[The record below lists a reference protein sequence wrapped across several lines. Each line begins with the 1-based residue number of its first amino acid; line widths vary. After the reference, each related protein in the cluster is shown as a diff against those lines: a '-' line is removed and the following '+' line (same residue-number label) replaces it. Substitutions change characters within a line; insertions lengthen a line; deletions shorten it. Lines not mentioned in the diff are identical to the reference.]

1 MRTTMMIA
9 LAVAVLGCGG
19 KKSDGGG
26 GGGGGGKAKDADP
39 AAANA
44 AVPAELKGKLE
55 FDTAKDAKDNVA
67 WVKPKGWK
75 EGAIPGMVKPPDDAN
90 LGFMTKYAVGTNCD
104 GTCEAKDWAAT
115 VDKVEFAQLASA
127 GTVEKDEKGDGTR
140 TMVVAIG
147 DRKDLRMAWWKTG
160 AKRYVSCSATLEKEI
175 APALAAFEAACKATV
190 TGL

>member
-19 KKSDGGG
+19 KKSDG

-104 GTCEAKDWAAT
+104 GTCEPKDWAAT
-115 VDKVEFAQLASA
+115 ADKIEFAQLASA
-127 GTVEKDEKGDGTR
+127 GTVEKDEKGEGTR
-140 TMVVAIG
+140 TMIVAIG

-160 AKRYVSCSATLEKEI
+160 AKHYVSCSATLEEV

>member
-1 MRTTMMIA
+1 MMIA

-19 KKSDGGG
+19 KKSDGGGG

-55 FDTAKDAKDNVA
+55 FDTAKDAKDGVA

-75 EGAIPGMVKPPDDAN
+75 EGAIPGMVKPPDDAS

-104 GTCEAKDWAAT
+104 GTCEPKDWAAT

-127 GTVEKDEKGDGTR
+127 GTVEKDELTYSLHI
-140 TMVVAIG
+140 MV
-147 DRKDLRMAWWKTG
+147 
-160 AKRYVSCSATLEKEI
+160 RYELEK
-175 APALAAFEAACKATV
+175 ALMQGTLTVADLPAAARSRSTWSRPQQCSPV
-190 TGL
+190 NGCW

>member
-1 MRTTMMIA
+1 MRDGFYVEAEQPIGRVELIA
-9 LAVAVLGCGG
+9 RWDGLRRRGNVAATSRLRSESAVLR
-19 KKSDGGG
+19 
-26 GGGGGGKAKDADP
+26 
-39 AAANA
+39 
-44 AVPAELKGKLE
+44 
-55 FDTAKDAKDNVA
+55 
-67 WVKPKGWK
+67 KGWK

-90 LGFMTKYAVGTNCD
+90 LGFMTKFSVGTNCD

-127 GTVEKDEKGDGTR
+127 GTVEKDEKGEGTR
-140 TMVVAIG
+140 TMIVAIG

-160 AKRYVSCSATLEKEI
+160 AKHYVSCGATLEKEV